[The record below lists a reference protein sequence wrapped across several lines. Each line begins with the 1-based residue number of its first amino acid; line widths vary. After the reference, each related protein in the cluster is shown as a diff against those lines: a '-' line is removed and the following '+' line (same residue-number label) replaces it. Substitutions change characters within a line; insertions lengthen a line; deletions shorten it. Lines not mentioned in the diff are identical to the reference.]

1 MNNIWS
7 KFGHKNGSGTFQW
20 SILITFGINIYSP
33 PSVSSVPFLPSLT
46 VKAKCEMGWGFHMWY
61 VRGMGGEGSI
71 YYDGGS
77 WFIFSNI
84 SVGLWKILNNQK
96 SSFTKLSSILIQ
108 KKIFQTWNPIFIFL
122 QMFIDSNK
130 VRKKSPLLLKTIR
143 SGLESSMKSLPC
155 SIHNFDFVACQE
167 PNRKIPKKKFG
178 GFFFTM

>member
-46 VKAKCEMGWGFHMWY
+46 AKAKCEMGWGFHMWY

-71 YYDGGS
+71 YYDGVLGS
-77 WFIFSNI
+77 FFSNI
-84 SVGLWKILNNQK
+84 FVGLSKILNNQK

-108 KKIFQTWNPIFIFL
+108 KDFPN
-122 QMFIDSNK
+122 
-130 VRKKSPLLLKTIR
+130 
-143 SGLESSMKSLPC
+143 MKSNFYFSSNVYRFKQGAKEK
-155 SIHNFDFVACQE
+155 SIAAEN
-167 PNRKIPKKKFG
+167 NKIRTWEFHEKPS
-178 GFFFTM
+178 M

>member
-1 MNNIWS
+1 MW
-7 KFGHKNGSGTFQW
+7 NGVR
-20 SILITFGINIYSP
+20 
-33 PSVSSVPFLPSLT
+33 VSHVI
-46 VKAKCEMGWGFHMWY
+46 CQGD
-61 VRGMGGEGSI
+61 GGEEGSI
-71 YYDGGS
+71 YYDGG
-77 WFIFSNI
+77 FLVHFFSNI

-130 VRKKSPLLLKTIR
+130 VRKKSQLLLKTIR
-143 SGLESSMKSLPC
+143 SGHESSMKSLPC

-178 GFFFTM
+178 GFFFHNVVALHLCVLL